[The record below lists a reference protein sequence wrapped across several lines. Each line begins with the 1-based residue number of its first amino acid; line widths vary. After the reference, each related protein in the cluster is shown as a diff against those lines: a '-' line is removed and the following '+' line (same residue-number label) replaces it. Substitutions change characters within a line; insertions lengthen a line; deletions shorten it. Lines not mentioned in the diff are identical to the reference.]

1 MKECPFCKYQY
12 KDENASYCAACGL
25 RIADAG
31 KPTEA
36 SERLKFWGG
45 ETRML
50 SAFFV
55 NFIGLERM
63 IGESEDQDLMLILRK
78 CMTDIEDIIRQFN
91 GTSNRIVPD
100 NRILGVFGA
109 PKAHQ
114 DDPVRSLHCAWQV
127 KDWWVKR
134 KKEGD
139 LLKDVDLTIGINT
152 GRAFFGYI
160 LEESA
165 FLTVIGDTINTAARL
180 TEMCPPNEIL
190 MSEDTFSRVEE
201 YVDAEHI
208 GERSVKGKT
217 AKVNIF
223 LVKATKE
230 PAQVSNVQ
238 RIPFC
243 GRKRE
248 IEKLVKIAEG
258 IKQNKAALCIIT
270 GQMGIGKSRLK
281 EKFEK
286 YLNES
291 DSFQYIETHCSADI
305 MSPYFPFK
313 FLLTRYFEISE
324 YDDGAE
330 ITKKINESI
339 AKKHM
344 SPLIAK
350 GLLHLLLTDINRLKQ
365 DEILSI
371 NEEIYTAVKNLLVF
385 ECQLNPIIII
395 FEEFNKAD
403 EMSKYLIAYL
413 MSELRDKSIMFLL
426 VNVSKEFLSNID
438 APIEE
443 INLTPLTFQE
453 IKELVTHLLE
463 NVDEKLV
470 QFMYKSAGGNPLFTI
485 EAIRNTRRTK
495 VIKKVAGKWVV
506 EKDQRLSF
514 LDDLYGVIMST
525 IDSLPSRYRMIID
538 YASVV
543 GYSFSYRI
551 LQGLLEY
558 EGLSEQL
565 EYLINEG
572 YIIMS
577 KDGQDPIYVFRHNL
591 LKDAAYTVL
600 PMRKRRE
607 IHKLVAMLFE
617 DLYGDQLSS
626 FYENIAHHFL
636 SCENYGKAATY
647 FALAGD
653 KAKNLYAIEQAF
665 KFYNL
670 VLEIDKDA
678 ENSITKDLIRSV
690 LLNLTDLYEITGDVK
705 KMEKLAEQGLADARL
720 NEDKKSELDF
730 MERYGY
736 SLYLINRLSDAEEL
750 LLTAVDNCDDDMAE
764 ILSVLYSDLGV
775 LYQSRNEYEKS
786 ILHYNLS
793 WKTAQSNDII
803 KGEILCLL
811 NMAKLH
817 NNLGNYEQ
825 SLEYLEYGLNDLIPK
840 DDIRWQ
846 LYFKYET
853 TQIMFGV
860 WSLTSLQEV
869 LEECFETAESI
880 DSIETYLKSALD
892 LAILH
897 SIKGD
902 SQKVD
907 DYLKLA
913 DGKVSFFIRDE
924 LLAEINYRKATVNL
938 YQSNHKRAA
947 DFTMSALASAQK
959 LRRRDI
965 ECQCYRLQSLFDS
978 KKAFEHART
987 ALEIAEEIKLPPLIA
1002 ATLFRITEL
1011 YLGENDAEQARHYGR
1026 KALFIHDDIKFKLK
1040 NPRQQTYISKP
1051 EYVKLLE
1058 L

>member
-1 MKECPFCKYQY
+1 MRDCPYCGYQY
-12 KDENASYCAACGL
+12 EDGSASYCAACGL
-25 RIADAG
+25 RIADAI
-31 KPTEA
+31 KTTDA

-50 SAFFV
+50 SVFFV
-55 NFIGLERM
+55 NFVGLESLLDM
-63 IGESEDQDLMLILRK
+63 GVEQDLMLILRK

-100 NRILGVFGA
+100 NRILGIFGA

-114 DDPVRSLHCAWQV
+114 DDPVRSLHCAWEIRN
-127 KDWWVKR
+127 WWVKQ
-134 KKEGD
+134 KKEVD
-139 LLKDVDLTIGINT
+139 LLKDVVVTIGINT

-180 TEMCPPNEIL
+180 TEMCPPNELL

-208 GERSVKGKT
+208 GERSVKGKA

-223 LVKATKE
+223 LVKDTKE
-230 PAQVSNVQ
+230 PVQVSNVQ
-238 RIPFC
+238 KIPFC

-248 IEKLVKIAEG
+248 LEQLIKISEG
-258 IKQNKAALCIIT
+258 IKQSKAALCIIT

-281 EKFEK
+281 EEYEK
-286 YLNES
+286 YLSES
-291 DSFQYIETHCSADI
+291 SSFQYLETHCSVDI
-305 MSPYFPFK
+305 ASPYFPFK

-324 YDDGAE
+324 YDDNAE
-330 ITKKINESI
+330 ITRKIHESI
-339 AKKHM
+339 AQKHM
-344 SPLIAK
+344 SPLIGK
-350 GLLHLLLTDINRLKQ
+350 GLLHLFLTDMDRLKQ
-365 DEILSI
+365 DEMLSI
-371 NEEIYTAVKNLLVF
+371 NEEIYTAVKNLFIF
-385 ECQLNPIIII
+385 ECHLNPMVII

-403 EMSKYLIAYL
+403 EMTKYLISYL
-413 MSELRDKSIMFLL
+413 TSELRDEPIMFLL
-426 VNVSKEFLSNID
+426 VNVSREFLSNID
-438 APIEE
+438 NPIEE
-443 INLTPLTFQE
+443 INLTPLAFQE
-453 IKELVTHLLE
+453 IRDLITHLLE
-463 NVDEKLV
+463 NVDDKLV

-495 VIKKVAGKWVV
+495 VIRQVAGKWTV

-525 IDSLPSRYRMIID
+525 IDSLPSRYRLIID

-565 EYLINEG
+565 NYLVDEG

-607 IHKLVAMLFE
+607 IHKLVAVLFE
-617 DLYGDQLSS
+617 ELYGDQLST
-626 FYENIAHHFL
+626 FYENIAHHYL
-636 SCENYGKAATY
+636 SCENYGKAASY
-647 FALAGD
+647 FVLAGD
-653 KAKNLYAIEQAF
+653 KAKNLYAIEQAL

-670 VLEIDKDA
+670 VLEIDKDTK
-678 ENSITKDLIRSV
+678 NSLAMDMIRSV
-690 LLNLTDLYEITGDVK
+690 LLSLADLYEITGDIK
-705 KMEKLAEQGLADARL
+705 KMEKISIQGLTNARSS
-720 NEDKKSELDF
+720 EDKKSELDF

-736 SLYLINRLSDAEEL
+736 SLFLINKLNEAEEL
-750 LLTAVDNCDDDMAE
+750 LLTAVDNSGDGMAD
-764 ILSVLYSDLGV
+764 ILSVLYSDLGI

-793 WKTAQSNDII
+793 WKTAQTNNIT
-803 KGEILCLL
+803 KGEILCLF

-817 NNLGNYEQ
+817 NSLGNYEQ

-846 LYFKYET
+846 LHFKYET

-860 WSLTSLQEV
+860 WSLASLHEV
-869 LEECFETAESI
+869 LEECFEMADSI
-880 DSIETYLKSALD
+880 DSIETYIKSALD
-892 LAILH
+892 LAIFY

-913 DGKVSFFIRDE
+913 DAKVSFFIRDE
-924 LLAEINYRKATVNL
+924 LLAEINYRKARVSL
-938 YQSNHKRAA
+938 YQEDYKKAA
-947 DFTMSALASAQK
+947 DFTMSALTSAQK

-965 ECQCYRLQSLFDS
+965 ESQCYQLQSLFHS
-978 KKAFEHART
+978 KKSLEHART

-1002 ATLFRITEL
+1002 AALFRITEL
-1011 YLGENDAEQARHYGR
+1011 YLLENDAEQARHYGR

-1040 NPRQQTYISKP
+1040 TPRQQTYISRP
-1051 EYVKLLE
+1051 EYVRLLE

>member
-1 MKECPFCKYQY
+1 MKKCPFCQYQN
-12 KDENASYCAACGL
+12 KNENALFCPSCGL
-25 RIADAG
+25 RITGAD
-31 KPTEA
+31 KPSDA

-45 ETRML
+45 ESRML
-50 SAFFV
+50 SVFFV
-55 NFIGLERM
+55 NFVGLERL
-63 IGESEDQDLMLILRK
+63 IGKREDQDLMLILRS
-78 CMTDIEDIIRQFN
+78 CMTDIEDIIKKYN

-100 NRILGVFGA
+100 NRILGIFGA

-114 DDPVRSLHCAWQV
+114 DDAVRSLHCSWEV
-127 KDWWVKR
+127 KDWWLKQ
-134 KKEGD
+134 KKEAG
-139 LLKDVDLTIGINT
+139 LLSEVDITIGINT

-180 TEMCPPNEIL
+180 TEMCPSSEML
-190 MSEDTFSRVEE
+190 MSEDTYSRVEE

-208 GERSVKGKT
+208 GERSIKGKA
-217 AKVNIF
+217 AKVNIY
-223 LVKATKE
+223 LIKELKE
-230 PAQVSNVQ
+230 PVQVSSVQ
-238 RIPFC
+238 KIPFC

-248 IEKLVKIAEG
+248 LQQLIDIAEG
-258 IKQNKAALCIIT
+258 VKQNKAELCIIT

-281 EKFEK
+281 EEFEK
-286 YLNES
+286 FLNED
-291 DSFQYIETHCSADI
+291 DSFKCLETHCSVDVA
-305 MSPYFPFK
+305 SPYFPFK

-324 YDDGAE
+324 YDDS
-330 ITKKINESI
+330 TKIARKISDSI
-339 AKKHM
+339 AQKHL

-350 GLLHLLLTDINRLKQ
+350 GLQHLLLTDLSRLKQ
-365 DEILSI
+365 DEMLSV
-371 NEEIYTAVKNLLVF
+371 NEEIYTAVKNLFRF
-385 ECQLNPIIII
+385 ECQNNPLVMI

-413 MSELRDKSIMFLL
+413 TSEMRDEPIMFLL
-426 VNVSKEFLSNID
+426 VNVSKEFLSNVD

-443 INLTPLTFQE
+443 INLTPLAFQE
-453 IKELVTHLLE
+453 IKDLVVHFLDK
-463 NVDEKLV
+463 VDDNLV

-495 VIKKVAGKWVV
+495 VINKVSGKWVV

-514 LDDLYGVIMST
+514 LDDLYGVVMST

-565 EYLINEG
+565 EYLVDEG

-600 PMRKRRE
+600 PMRKRKE

-617 DLYGDQLSS
+617 ELYSDQLSS
-626 FYENIAHHFL
+626 FYENIAHHYL
-636 SCENYGKAATY
+636 SCENFGKAATY

-653 KAKNLYAIEQAF
+653 KAKNLYALDQAL

-670 VLEIDKDA
+670 VLEINKDTEEGLA
-678 ENSITKDLIRSV
+678 MDLVRSV
-690 LLNLTDLYEITGDVK
+690 LLNLTDLYEITGDIK
-705 KMEKLAEQGLADARL
+705 RMEKSAEQGLENARIH
-720 NEDKKSELDF
+720 EDVKSEVDF
-730 MERYGY
+730 MERYAY
-736 SLYLINRLSDAEEL
+736 SLYLINRLNEAEEL
-750 LLTAVDNCDDDMAE
+750 FLTAVDKCNGDMPD
-764 ILSVLYSDLGV
+764 ILAVLYSDLGI

-793 WKTAQSNDII
+793 WKTAQANEIK
-803 KGEILCLL
+803 KGEILCLYS
-811 NMAKLH
+811 MAKLQ
-817 NNLGNYEQ
+817 NSLGNYEQ
-825 SLEYLEYGLNDLIPK
+825 ALEYLEYGLSDLIAD

-846 LYFKYET
+846 LWFKYET
-853 TQIMFGV
+853 AQIMFGV
-860 WSLTSLQEV
+860 WALKPLEEV
-869 LEECFETAESI
+869 LQECFELADSI
-880 DSIETYLKSALD
+880 DSVEIYLKTALD

-897 SIKGD
+897 SINGD

-907 DYLKLA
+907 GYLKLA
-913 DGKVSFFIRDE
+913 DEKVSFFIRDE
-924 LLAEINYRKATVNL
+924 LLAEINYRKAKINI
-938 YQSNHKRAA
+938 YQSNHKKAI
-947 DFTMSALASAQK
+947 DFAMSALTTAQK

-965 ECQCYRLQSLFDS
+965 ECQCYRLQSFLDS
-978 KKAFEHART
+978 KQALEHARL

-1002 ATLFRITEL
+1002 TVLVRITDL
-1011 YLGENDAEQARHYGR
+1011 YLAENDSEKARHYGR

-1051 EYVKLLE
+1051 EYIRLLE